1 LAKRSVIIQDISYF
15 RYKTTF
21 YEEGLESERKKT
33 ILLSGSF
40 KVKKFQNKTK
50 TPKIIKQKYQNKENV
65 SHKLYSVPCVNLSDR
80 QCFYDS

>member
-40 KVKKFQNKTK
+40 KVKKIKTFQNKT
-50 TPKIIKQKYQNKENV
+50 
-65 SHKLYSVPCVNLSDR
+65 
-80 QCFYDS
+80 